1 MQVLSKMT
9 PVPVTCLEYVHP
21 WTQSCTVATAELMI
35 IGVQYCLRI
44 YAAVYAVRFNNVLPL
59 T

>member
-1 MQVLSKMT
+1 MLSKMT

-44 YAAVYAVRFNNVLPL
+44 YAAVYAVGFNNVLPL
-59 T
+59 A